1 MRNIL
6 VKKNSHGK
14 KKREKI
20 VIRSD
25 KISSNELHVKRST
38 MDGISKMRNDREINV
53 LFLDC

>member
-1 MRNIL
+1 M

-14 KKREKI
+14 KKEEKI

-25 KISSNELHVKRST
+25 KISLNELHEKRST